1 VRLRTCADADP
12 AHEPASATL
21 EPHRSA
27 NSPHGTARRWLA
39 GPGRARGCDEL
50 TMENV
55 QKIRPKYLDLFSIRL
70 PVPGWVSILHRISGF
85 GLFLFLPFLLWLL
98 DNSLHSR
105 SSFAR
110 FQAVLSEPL
119 VKLIVLGLIWAFL
132 HHLFAG
138 LRHIALDLDW
148 GVDLETGRTTA
159 KLVLIASLA
168 LTAVLGA
175 MLW

>member
-1 VRLRTCADADP
+1 
-12 AHEPASATL
+12 
-21 EPHRSA
+21 
-27 NSPHGTARRWLA
+27 
-39 GPGRARGCDEL
+39 
-50 TMENV
+50 MENV

-70 PVPGWVSILHRISGF
+70 PVPGLVSILHRISGLV
-85 GLFLFLPFLLWLL
+85 LFLLLPFLLWLL

-110 FQAVLSEPL
+110 FQAVISAPL
-119 VKLIVLGLIWAFL
+119 VKLVLLGLIWAFL

-148 GVDLETGRTTA
+148 GVNLEAGRATA
-159 KLVLIASLA
+159 KLVLVASLV

>member
-1 VRLRTCADADP
+1 
-12 AHEPASATL
+12 
-21 EPHRSA
+21 
-27 NSPHGTARRWLA
+27 
-39 GPGRARGCDEL
+39 
-50 TMENV
+50 MENV

-85 GLFLFLPFLLWLL
+85 GLFLFLPLLLWLL

-110 FQAVLSEPL
+110 FQAAISTPLMKLVL
-119 VKLIVLGLIWAFL
+119 LGLLWAFL

-138 LRHIALDLDW
+138 LRHIAMDMDV
-148 GVDLETGRTTA
+148 GVNLQSGRTTA
-159 KLVLIASLA
+159 KLVLLASLL

>member
-1 VRLRTCADADP
+1 
-12 AHEPASATL
+12 
-21 EPHRSA
+21 
-27 NSPHGTARRWLA
+27 
-39 GPGRARGCDEL
+39 
-50 TMENV
+50 MQNV
-55 QKIRPKYLDLFSIRL
+55 QKIRPKYLNLFSIRL

-85 GLFLFLPFLLWLL
+85 GLFLCLPLLLWLL

-110 FQAVLSEPL
+110 FQSIISMPF
-119 VKLIVLGLIWAFL
+119 VKLILLGLIWAFL

-148 GVDLETGRTTA
+148 GVSLSAGRATA

-168 LTAVLGA
+168 LTVVLGA

>member
-1 VRLRTCADADP
+1 
-12 AHEPASATL
+12 
-21 EPHRSA
+21 
-27 NSPHGTARRWLA
+27 
-39 GPGRARGCDEL
+39 
-50 TMENV
+50 MENT
-55 QKIRPKYLDLFSIRL
+55 QKIRPKFLDLTRIRL

-105 SSFAR
+105 SSFGR
-110 FQAVLSEPL
+110 FQDAISTPLAKLVL
-119 VKLIVLGLIWAFL
+119 LGLLWAFL

-138 LRHIALDLDW
+138 LRHIAMDLDW
-148 GVDLETGRTTA
+148 GVELASGRASA
-159 KLVLIASLA
+159 KLVLVTSIV

>member
-1 VRLRTCADADP
+1 
-12 AHEPASATL
+12 
-21 EPHRSA
+21 
-27 NSPHGTARRWLA
+27 
-39 GPGRARGCDEL
+39 
-50 TMENV
+50 MENV

-85 GLFLFLPFLLWLL
+85 GLFLCLPLLLWLL

-110 FQAVLSEPL
+110 FQSIVSLPF
-119 VKLIVLGLIWAFL
+119 VKLVLLGLIWAFL

-148 GVDLETGRTTA
+148 GVSLSAGRATA

-168 LTAVLGA
+168 LTVVLGA

>member
-1 VRLRTCADADP
+1 
-12 AHEPASATL
+12 
-21 EPHRSA
+21 
-27 NSPHGTARRWLA
+27 
-39 GPGRARGCDEL
+39 
-50 TMENV
+50 MENV
-55 QKIRPKYLDLFSIRL
+55 QKIRPKHLDLFSIRL
-70 PVPGWVSILHRISGF
+70 PVPGWVSILHRISGLV
-85 GLFLFLPFLLWLL
+85 LFLLLPFLLWLL

-110 FQAVLSEPL
+110 FQAVISAPL
-119 VKLIVLGLIWAFL
+119 VKLVLLGLIWAFL

-148 GVDLETGRTTA
+148 GVNLEAGRATA
-159 KLVLIASLA
+159 KLVLVASLV

>member
-1 VRLRTCADADP
+1 
-12 AHEPASATL
+12 
-21 EPHRSA
+21 
-27 NSPHGTARRWLA
+27 
-39 GPGRARGCDEL
+39 
-50 TMENV
+50 MENV

-85 GLFLFLPFLLWLL
+85 GLFLCLPLLLWLL

-110 FQAVLSEPL
+110 FQSIISMPF
-119 VKLIVLGLIWAFL
+119 VKLILLGLIWAFL

-148 GVDLETGRTTA
+148 GVSLSAGRATA

-168 LTAVLGA
+168 LTVVLGA

>member
-1 VRLRTCADADP
+1 MRLSDEPGGAWAGRVRKR
-12 AHEPASATL
+12 
-21 EPHRSA
+21 
-27 NSPHGTARRWLA
+27 A
-39 GPGRARGCDEL
+39 GDDEL
-50 TMENV
+50 TMENT
-55 QKIRPKYLDLFSIRL
+55 QKIRPKFLDLTRIRL
-70 PVPGWVSILHRISGF
+70 PVPGLVSILHRISGF

-110 FQAVLSEPL
+110 FQTAISAPLAKLVL
-119 VKLIVLGLIWAFL
+119 LGLLWAVL

-138 LRHIALDLDW
+138 LRHIAMDLDW
-148 GVDLETGRTTA
+148 GVNLPAGRA
-159 KLVLIASLA
+159 SAMLVLAASLV